1 MKYLRL
7 TLDLPGDVIHP
18 MHAFVCE
25 HGDYADYRLIHWN
38 YDGPDAN
45 TLLFHVR
52 GDREP
57 YAERLADLDRVQ
69 SFELAPITDDAF
81 YVYVEESP
89 ADVDA
94 SLLDVFAEHSVLAV
108 PPVAYHT
115 DRTMSLGVVGDPDV
129 LRAVLDG
136 VPDVIDVTVDQVG
149 DDPPADPEVGV
160 DLTTRQR
167 DAVRAAQRMG
177 YYEVPRDAGVDDV
190 ADAID
195 CAPGTA
201 AEHLRRA
208 ESRILGDLD
217 V

>member
-1 MKYLRL
+1 
-7 TLDLPGDVIHP
+7 
-18 MHAFVCE
+18 
-25 HGDYADYRLIHWN
+25 
-38 YDGPDAN
+38 
-45 TLLFHVR
+45 
-52 GDREP
+52 
-57 YAERLADLDRVQ
+57 
-69 SFELAPITDDAF
+69 
-81 YVYVEESP
+81 
-89 ADVDA
+89 
-94 SLLDVFAEHSVLAV
+94 
-108 PPVAYHT
+108 
-115 DRTMSLGVVGDPDV
+115 MSLGVVGAPDV

-136 VPDVIDVTVDQVG
+136 VPDRIDVTVDQIG
-149 DDPPADPEVGV
+149 DDPPGDPEVGV

-208 ESRILGDLD
+208 ESRILGNLD